1 MCFCLF
7 PLKLMICDPQGKDK
21 RNQNRMAF
29 LFLHTVFP
37 YVSIEIPCRIFSLHF
52 QSLLG
57 LLVAYKDG
65 NVTSEFSL
73 AFSLFI
79 QDRLSTGKAHTLC
92 PCWPLSL
99 LPYVMTIL
107 HHFLFFFFFTF
118 SFTWLISL
126 CGQHFIMRWPKLIS
140 NPQFLLCGRQFVL
153 FQVYQISWCLHR
165 STSA

>member
-1 MCFCLF
+1 
-7 PLKLMICDPQGKDK
+7 MICDPQGKDK

-65 NVTSEFSL
+65 NVTSEFAL

-107 HHFLFFFFFTF
+107 HHFLFFFFHILLHLTNFFMWPTLHNAMTKTYIKP
-118 SFTWLISL
+118 SVSTLWEAVCIVPGLPNLMMSPQVNIS
-126 CGQHFIMRWPKLIS
+126 II
-140 NPQFLLCGRQFVL
+140 
-153 FQVYQISWCLHR
+153 
-165 STSA
+165 